1 MKITPSTRKAL
12 AILQDHGALRP
23 REFAQWMWP
32 GSPKWQVHYKCGAN
46 GSHAGMA
53 MYQAGGAYLGKLRK
67 AGLVAD
73 GWWPQPYRITER
85 GKQVLETD
93 E

>member
-1 MKITPSTRKAL
+1 MKITACTRKAL
-12 AILQDHGALRP
+12 AILRDHGPQRP
-23 REFAQWMWP
+23 SEFAKRMWP
-32 GSPKWQVHYKCGAN
+32 NSPKWNVHYKCGPR
-46 GSHAGMA
+46 GSHQGGA
-53 MYQAGGAYLGKLRK
+53 MSQAGGAYLGKLRK

-85 GKQVLETD
+85 GKQGLEMH